1 MSKKKI
7 FLGFVTLLILGLAL
21 SQLPPIKQRLSWRI
35 EVAKTY
41 LRGVI
46 NPVEAVPTAVGL
58 SSSNSPSSS
67 TVQVSPTASL
77 TPTISATELAPS
89 ETPTP
94 IPAQVSLPVPEY
106 ELQDMN
112 NCGPASLTMALRYY
126 GWDGDQFDI
135 SEVIKPIPQ
144 DRNVNPEE
152 MVYYVRNYAGW
163 LRAEYR
169 VNGSL
174 LLLKK
179 LIAAGY
185 PVLIE
190 ETFHFDEPY
199 YPNDDL
205 WAAHY
210 MLLTGYDDAEGV
222 FIGQDSFHGVNQK
235 LPYESLE
242 EDWRPFNHVYLL
254 IYLPDDEAE
263 LQDLLGDDWGE
274 EKNRENARQA
284 SLRATASNPD
294 DAFAWFNLG
303 SNLLYFEQYTE
314 SANAYDEARALGLP
328 HRMMRYQFGPF
339 IASFQDHRTEDLLAL
354 TEYALQRTPNS
365 EEALLWHGWALLQ
378 QGDAS
383 GAIVDW
389 ELALKHRPNYFDAE
403 YALDFVR

>member
-7 FLGFVTLLILGLAL
+7 LFILVALIVLGLAL
-21 SQLPPIKQRLSWRI
+21 SQLPPIRQRLNWRVEI
-35 EVAKTY
+35 AKTY
-41 LRGVI
+41 LRGVV
-46 NPVEAVPTAVGL
+46 NPAKPVPTAQPRPTNL
-58 SSSNSPSSS
+58 A
-67 TVQVSPTASL
+67 SPTTQP
-77 TPTISATELAPS
+77 TPTMTISTA
-89 ETPTP
+89 ETIQIALTKTP
-94 IPAQVSLPVPEY
+94 KPLPAQASLPVPAHES
-106 ELQDMN
+106 QDMN

-135 SEVIKPIPQ
+135 STVIKPIPQ

-169 VNGSL
+169 VNGNL

-210 MLLTGYDDAEGV
+210 MLLTAYDDADGA
-222 FIGQDSFHGVNQK
+222 FIGQDSYHGANQT
-235 LPYESLE
+235 LPYETLL
-242 EDWRPFNHVYLL
+242 EDWQPFNHVYML
-254 IYLPDDEAE
+254 IYLPEDEAE
-263 LQDLLGDDWGE
+263 LQDLLGDDWDE
-274 EKNRENARQA
+274 EINRQNARQA
-284 SLRATASNPD
+284 SQRATELNPE

-303 SNLLYFEQYTE
+303 SNLLYFEQYAE
-314 SANAYDEARALGLP
+314 SANAYDMARSLGLP
-328 HRMMRYQFGPF
+328 QRMMRYQFSPF
-339 IASFQDHRTEDLLAL
+339 IASFHDHRTEDLLAL

-365 EEALLWHGWALLQ
+365 EEALLWHGWGLYQ
-378 QGDAS
+378 QGDAA
-383 GAIVDW
+383 GAIADW
-389 ELALKHRPNYFDAE
+389 ERALKHRPNYFDAE

>member
-7 FLGFVTLLILGLAL
+7 LLVVAALIVLGLAL

-35 EVAKTY
+35 EIAKTY

-46 NPVEAVPTAVGL
+46 NPAGPVPTAQPTPIRL
-58 SSSNSPSSS
+58 ASPTPQTIS
-67 TVQVSPTASL
+67 TLDAVSPTQPAPTEVPVSL
-77 TPTISATELAPS
+77 
-89 ETPTP
+89 
-94 IPAQVSLPVPEY
+94 PAQVSLPVPAY

-135 SEVIKPIPQ
+135 SDLIKPIPQ

-169 VNGSL
+169 VNGNL

-190 ETFHFDEPY
+190 ETFHFDDIY
-199 YPNDDL
+199 WPNDDL

-210 MLLTGYDDAEGV
+210 MLLTAYDDESQT
-222 FIGQDSFHGVNQK
+222 FIGQDSFHGANQT
-235 LPYESLE
+235 LPYETLE
-242 EDWRPFNHVYLL
+242 EDWLPFNHVYML
-254 IYLPDDEAE
+254 IYLPEDEAE
-263 LQDLLGDDWGE
+263 LQELLGDDWSE
-274 EKNRENARQA
+274 EINRRNALQA
-284 SLRATASNPD
+284 SQRTTQENPE

-303 SNLLYFEQYTE
+303 SNLLYFEEYAE
-314 SANAYDEARALGLP
+314 SANAYDMARSLELP
-328 HRMMRYQFGPF
+328 QRMMRYQFGPF
-339 IASFQDHRTEDLLAL
+339 IASFQDHRTEDLLTL

-365 EEALLWHGWALLQ
+365 EEALLWRGWALYR
-378 QGDAS
+378 QGDFD
-383 GAIVDW
+383 GAITDW
-389 ELALKHRPNYFDAE
+389 ESALHHRPDYLDAE

>member
-1 MSKKKI
+1 MLKKKI
-7 FLGFVTLLILGLAL
+7 FLGAIALLVAGLAL
-21 SQLPPIKQRLSWRI
+21 SQIPPIKTRLSWRI
-35 EVAKTY
+35 EIAKTY

-46 NPVEAVPTAVGL
+46 QPVEAVPTAIVSNL
-58 SSSNSPSSS
+58 STP
-67 TVQVSPTASL
+67 TKQIMQTASFA
-77 TPTISATELAPS
+77 PIPSATAVLPA
-89 ETPTP
+89 ETPAP
-94 IPAQVSLPVPEY
+94 LPAEVFLPVPEY

-126 GWDGDQFDI
+126 GWDGNQFDI
-135 SEVIKPIPQ
+135 SEIIKPIPQ

-152 MVYYVRNYAGW
+152 MIYYVRNYAGW

-174 LLLKK
+174 PLLKK
-179 LIAAGY
+179 LIAAEY

-210 MLLTGYDDAEGV
+210 ILLTGYDDAEGI
-222 FIGQDSFHGVNQK
+222 FIGQDSFHGANQK
-235 LPYESLE
+235 LPYEALE

-254 IYLPDDEAE
+254 IYLPEDEAE
-263 LQDLLGDDWGE
+263 LQVLLGDDWDE

-284 SLRATASNPD
+284 SLRATAENPES
-294 DAFAWFNLG
+294 AFDWFNLG

-314 SANAYDEARALGLP
+314 SANAYDKARALGLP

-339 IASFQDHRTEDLLAL
+339 IASFQDHRTEDLLTL

-365 EEALLWHGWALLQ
+365 EEAWLWHGWGLLQ
-378 QGDAS
+378 QGDRA
-383 GAIVDW
+383 GAIADW
-389 ELALKHRPNYFDAE
+389 ERALKYRPNYFDAE

>member
-1 MSKKKI
+1 MKKI
-7 FLGFVTLLILGLAL
+7 YLGIFVLVILGLVF
-21 SQLPPIKQRLSWRI
+21 SQLPPVKSRLSWRV

-46 NPVEAVPTAVGL
+46 NPVGAVPTAKATNTLISL
-58 SSSNSPSSS
+58 SSSTPEATPALS
-67 TVQVSPTASL
+67 V
-77 TPTISATELAPS
+77 TPTIEPTATG
-89 ETPTP
+89 TPEP
-94 IPAQVSLPVPEY
+94 LPAQVSLSVPNY

-135 SEVIKPIPQ
+135 SEIIKPIPQ

-169 VNGSL
+169 VNGNL
-174 LLLKK
+174 YLLKK

-210 MLLTGYDDAEGV
+210 LLLTAYDDKDGA
-222 FIGQDSFHGVNQK
+222 FIGQDSYQGANQRI
-235 LPYESLE
+235 PYETLM
-242 EDWRPFNHVYLL
+242 EDWKPFNRVYML
-254 IYLPDDEAE
+254 IYLPEDEDE
-263 LQDLLGDDWGE
+263 LALLLGDDWDE

-284 SLRATASNPD
+284 SQRATEENPD

-303 SNLLYFEQYTE
+303 SNLLYFEEYAQ
-314 SANAYDEARALGLP
+314 SANAYDQARSLGLP
-328 HRMMRYQFGPF
+328 QRMMRYQFGAF

-354 TEYALQRTPNS
+354 TKYALQRTPNS
-365 EEALLWHGWALLQ
+365 EEALLWRGWGLYQ
-378 QGDAS
+378 QGDYE
-383 GAIVDW
+383 GAIASW

-403 YALDFVR
+403 YALDFAR

>member
-1 MSKKKI
+1 MKKI
-7 FLGFVTLLILGLAL
+7 ALVILALIILGFIF
-21 SQLPPIKQRLSWRI
+21 SQIPPIKSRLSWRV

-41 LRGVI
+41 LRGVV
-46 NPVEAVPTAVGL
+46 NPVEAVPTAVPTNTPMNL
-58 SSSNSPSSS
+58 SSP
-67 TVQVSPTASL
+67 TVAATLALSL
-77 TPTISATELAPS
+77 TPTIEPTATA
-89 ETPTP
+89 TPEP
-94 IPAQVSLPVPEY
+94 LPAQVSLAVPEY
-106 ELQDMN
+106 EMQDMN
-112 NCGPASLTMALRYY
+112 NCGPASLTMGLRYY

-152 MVYYVRNYAGW
+152 MIYYVRNYAGW

-169 VNGSL
+169 VNGNL

-210 MLLTGYDDAEGV
+210 MLLTAYDDEDGA
-222 FIGQDSFHGVNQK
+222 FTGQDSYHGENQRI
-235 LPYESLE
+235 PYETLE
-242 EDWRPFNHVYLL
+242 KDWQPFNYVYMVT
-254 IYLPDDEAE
+254 YLPEDEEE
-263 LQDLLGDDWGE
+263 LALLLGDDWDE
-274 EKNRENARQA
+274 EKNRENALAA
-284 SLRATASNPD
+284 SQRATEENPN

-303 SNLLYFEQYTE
+303 SNLLYFEKYAQ
-314 SANAYDEARALGLP
+314 SANAYDQARALGLP
-328 HRMMRYQFGPF
+328 QRMMRYQFGAF

-365 EEALLWHGWALLQ
+365 EEALLWRGWGLYQ
-378 QGDAS
+378 QGDYEGAVAS
-383 GAIVDW
+383 W

-403 YALDFVR
+403 YALDFAR

>member
-7 FLGFVTLLILGLAL
+7 LLIFIAL
-21 SQLPPIKQRLSWRI
+21 VIFGVAFSQFPPIKQRLSWRI
-35 EVAKTY
+35 EIAKTY
-41 LRGVI
+41 LRGVV
-46 NPVEAVPTAVGL
+46 NPAGPVPTA
-58 SSSNSPSSS
+58 
-67 TVQVSPTASL
+67 Q
-77 TPTISATELAPS
+77 
-89 ETPTP
+89 PTP
-94 IPAQVSLPVPEY
+94 IQITSPTPQIIPTLEIIPPTQPAPTEVPVSLPAQVSLPAPAY

-135 SEVIKPIPQ
+135 SDLIKPIPQ

-169 VNGSL
+169 VNGNL

-190 ETFHFDEPY
+190 ETFHFDDIY
-199 YPNDDL
+199 WPNDDL

-210 MLLTGYDDAEGV
+210 MLLTSYDDESQTFV
-222 FIGQDSFHGVNQK
+222 GQDSFHGANQT
-235 LPYESLE
+235 LSYDALE
-242 EDWRPFNHVYLL
+242 EDWQPFNHVYML
-254 IYLPDDEAE
+254 IYLPEDEAE
-263 LQDLLGDDWGE
+263 LQELLGDDWSE
-274 EKNRENARQA
+274 ETNRQNALQA
-284 SLRATASNPD
+284 SQRATQANPE

-303 SNLLYFEQYTE
+303 SNLLYFEEYSE
-314 SANAYDEARALGLP
+314 SANAYDVARSLGLP
-328 HRMMRYQFGPF
+328 QRMMRYQFGPF
-339 IASFQDHRTEDLLAL
+339 IASFQDHRTEDLLTL

-365 EEALLWHGWALLQ
+365 EEALLWHGWALYR
-378 QGDAS
+378 QGDFDE
-383 GAIVDW
+383 AIIDW
-389 ELALKHRPNYFDAE
+389 EGALHHRPAYLDAE

>member
-1 MSKKKI
+1 MKKI
-7 FLGFVTLLILGLAL
+7 YLGIFVLVILGLVF
-21 SQLPPIKQRLSWRI
+21 SQLPPVKSRLSWRV

-46 NPVEAVPTAVGL
+46 NPVGAVPTAKATNTLISL
-58 SSSNSPSSS
+58 SSSTPEATPALS
-67 TVQVSPTASL
+67 V
-77 TPTISATELAPS
+77 TPTIEPTATG
-89 ETPTP
+89 TPEP
-94 IPAQVSLPVPEY
+94 LPAQVSLSVPNY

-135 SEVIKPIPQ
+135 SEIIKPIPQ

-169 VNGSL
+169 VNGNL
-174 LLLKK
+174 YLLKK

-210 MLLTGYDDAEGV
+210 LLLTAYDDKDGA
-222 FIGQDSFHGVNQK
+222 FIGQDSYQGANQRI
-235 LPYESLE
+235 PYETLM
-242 EDWRPFNHVYLL
+242 EDWKPFNHVYML
-254 IYLPDDEAE
+254 IYLPEDEDE
-263 LQDLLGDDWGE
+263 LALLLGDDWDE

-284 SLRATASNPD
+284 SQRATEENPD

-303 SNLLYFEQYTE
+303 SNLLYFEEYAQ
-314 SANAYDEARALGLP
+314 SANAYDQARSLGLP
-328 HRMMRYQFGPF
+328 QRMMRYQFGAF

-354 TEYALQRTPNS
+354 TKYALQRTPNS
-365 EEALLWHGWALLQ
+365 EEALLWRGWGLYQ
-378 QGDAS
+378 QGDYE
-383 GAIVDW
+383 GAIASW

-403 YALDFVR
+403 YALDFAR

>member
-1 MSKKKI
+1 MKKI
-7 FLGFVTLLILGLAL
+7 SLGILAL
-21 SQLPPIKQRLSWRI
+21 IIIGIVFSQLPPIKSRLNWRV

-46 NPVEAVPTAVGL
+46 NPVEAVPTAKPVNTPKIL
-58 SSSNSPSSS
+58 SS
-67 TVQVSPTASL
+67 PTFETALVLSA
-77 TPTISATELAPS
+77 TPTIEPTVTATPEPLPVRA
-89 ETPTP
+89 
-94 IPAQVSLPVPEY
+94 SLPVPDY
-106 ELQDMN
+106 EMQDMN
-112 NCGPASLTMALRYY
+112 NCGPASLTMAVRYY
-126 GWDGDQFDI
+126 AWDGDQFDI

-169 VNGSL
+169 VNGNL

-210 MLLTGYDDAEGV
+210 MLLTAYDDEDGA
-222 FIGQDSFHGVNQK
+222 FIGQDSYHGANQRI
-235 LPYESLE
+235 PYETLE
-242 EDWRPFNHVYLL
+242 EDWRPFNHVYML
-254 IYLPDDEAE
+254 IYLPEDEGEVA
-263 LQDLLGDDWGE
+263 LLLGGDWDE
-274 EKNRENARQA
+274 EKNRENALQA
-284 SLRATASNPD
+284 SQRATEENPD

-303 SNLLYFEQYTE
+303 SNLLYFEEYAQ
-314 SANAYDEARALGLP
+314 SANAYDQARSINLP
-328 HRMMRYQFGPF
+328 QRMFRYQFGPF

-354 TEYALQRTPNS
+354 TKYALQRTPNS
-365 EEALLWHGWALLQ
+365 EEALLWRGWGLYQ
-378 QGDAS
+378 QGDYEGAVAS
-383 GAIVDW
+383 W

>member
-1 MSKKKI
+1 MLKKKI
-7 FLGFVTLLILGLAL
+7 TLSIVALTFVGIAL
-21 SQLPPIKQRLSWRI
+21 SQYPPIKQRLSWQV
-35 EVAKTY
+35 EVTKTY

-46 NPVEAVPTAVGL
+46 NPVGAVPTAQPA
-58 SSSNSPSSS
+58 SIPTKPSS
-67 TVQVSPTASL
+67 PTEEPLPPAQIIPTEITPTQTPLSLPAQASL
-77 TPTISATELAPS
+77 PS
-89 ETPTP
+89 
-94 IPAQVSLPVPEY
+94 PAY

-112 NCGPASLTMALRYY
+112 NCGPASLTMALRHY

-135 SEVIKPIPQ
+135 SDIIKPIPQ

-169 VNGSL
+169 VNGNL

-190 ETFHFDEPY
+190 ETFHFEEPY

-210 MLLTGYDDAEGV
+210 MLLTAYNDEDDA
-222 FIGQDSFHGVNQK
+222 FIGQDSFHGADQRI
-235 LPYESLE
+235 PYETLE
-242 EDWRPFNHVYLL
+242 EDWRPFNHVYML
-254 IYLPDDEAE
+254 IYLPEDEAE
-263 LQDLLGDDWGE
+263 LQDLLGDDWSE
-274 EKNRENARQA
+274 ETNRLNALQA
-284 SLRATASNPD
+284 SQRATALNPE

-303 SNLLYFEQYTE
+303 SNLLYFEEYAE
-314 SANAYDEARALGLP
+314 SANAYDVARGLGLP
-328 HRMMRYQFGPF
+328 QRMMRYQFSPF

-365 EEALLWHGWALLQ
+365 EEALLWHGWGLLQ
-378 QGDAS
+378 QGDAA
-383 GAIVDW
+383 GAIEDW
-389 ELALKHRPNYFDAE
+389 ERALKHRPNYFDAE